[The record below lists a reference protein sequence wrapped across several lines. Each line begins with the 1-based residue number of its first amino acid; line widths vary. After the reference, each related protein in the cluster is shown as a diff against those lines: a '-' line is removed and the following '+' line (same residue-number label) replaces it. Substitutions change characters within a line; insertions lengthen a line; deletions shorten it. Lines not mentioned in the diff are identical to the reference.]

1 MPEKFVSFSLETS
14 APPKAQGRWRM
25 KKLIVPLLAATFA
38 FIALI
43 LLDKSCRAAPTLE
56 KDNPA
61 SSAFS
66 SESVTVTQGD
76 VISGFFSE
84 PFETIVF
91 IFRDGSFL
99 TFSTNDDNAVG
110 VPISWVTGMIEKTG
124 RSISDIILCVHNHFQ
139 PSGFTPADVGSYRY
153 LRGKGFRGVFG
164 IFYTT
169 NGQFREIEERQ
180 E

>member
-14 APPKAQGRWRM
+14 APPKAQGSWRM
-25 KKLIVPLLAATFA
+25 KKFIVPLLAVAFA
-38 FIALI
+38 FVAAI
-43 LLDKSCRAAPTLE
+43 LLDKACRSAPTLE

-76 VISGFFSE
+76 VISGFFRE

-139 PSGFTPADVGSYRY
+139 PSGFTSPDVGSYRY

-164 IFYTT
+164 IFYTAT
-169 NGQFREIEERQ
+169 GTFREWMND
-180 E
+180 